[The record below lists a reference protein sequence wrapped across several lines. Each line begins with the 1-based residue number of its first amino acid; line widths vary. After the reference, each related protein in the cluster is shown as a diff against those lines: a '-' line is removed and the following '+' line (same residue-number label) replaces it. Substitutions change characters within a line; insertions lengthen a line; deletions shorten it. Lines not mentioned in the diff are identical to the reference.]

1 MLRQRFIDIA
11 LLLLVLGVA
20 AAVTAPMLPAA
31 FDGSAESWG
40 GAYYSTAARNLLRY
54 GPGDVRFAMVVQV
67 GPIVETP
74 LAYAN
79 HPPLVVWL
87 VSAVFAVFGEGE
99 IQARVI
105 PWLLSVVAAGG
116 MFGLLRRV
124 GASGA
129 WAAAGALV
137 AVGTPMWA
145 RYATMVDP
153 QGSGPLA
160 AMVLLAL
167 VATAPPRW
175 YRSLAL
181 VAVAVPG
188 LLFDWPVTGA
198 VLLVAVWLLRERSGR
213 VDGVLLL
220 LTAAT
225 VLLGLGIWTANLDDV
240 ATLVANPLDT
250 ARSRAALGA
259 VLAHDD
265 GSLLTRGDVWRS
277 IFTHHRSMI
286 FLPLTAGGAA
296 AGLGLM
302 VSITRGHTPPRAAL
316 LLVPGLVGLSHVV
329 VFSQGAAVHRFWQFY
344 LGPGAALT
352 LTAGL
357 AFALPSRARPLAG
370 KLLLVGALAL
380 CLRSGSLAQAWAD
393 TDTRG
398 DLRRV
403 GTILRQ
409 HTRVGD
415 ILASGAPR
423 SVAIDWYADRDVR
436 WGERVAGDR
445 RWTGLIGPPEG
456 PMADAATVRW
466 GGPTQ
471 LPGDWALWL
480 PK

>member
-1 MLRQRFIDIA
+1 MLRQWLIDIT

-54 GPGDVRFAMVVQV
+54 GVADVRLAMVVQV
-67 GPIVETP
+67 GPVVETP

-87 VSAVFAVFGEGE
+87 VTAVFAVLGEGE
-99 IQARVI
+99 IQARLV
-105 PWLLSVVAAGG
+105 PWLLSIVAAGG

-124 GASGA
+124 GAPGA
-129 WAAAGALV
+129 WAAGGALL

-167 VATAPPRW
+167 VATAPARW
-175 YRSLAL
+175 YRSLGLA
-181 VAVAVPG
+181 AVAIPG

-198 VLLVAVWLLRERSGR
+198 VLLIAAWLLREPEGR
-213 VDGVLLL
+213 RDGILLL
-220 LTAAT
+220 LTASA
-225 VLLGLGIWTANLDDV
+225 VLIGLAVWTANLDDV
-240 ATLVANPLDT
+240 VTLIAKPLET
-250 ARSRAALGA
+250 ARRRAALGA

-265 GSLLTRGDVWRS
+265 GRLLTHSEVWQS
-277 IFTHHRSMI
+277 IFAHHRATL
-286 FLPLTAGGAA
+286 FLPLTLGGAV
-296 AGLGLM
+296 AGVGLIG
-302 VSITRGHTPPRAAL
+302 SILQGQTPRRAAL
-316 LLVPGLVGLSHVV
+316 LLVPGLVGLAHVA

-344 LGPGAALT
+344 LGPGAALVLVAA
-352 LTAGL
+352 LT
-357 AFALPSRARPLAG
+357 FAVPLRARALTG
-370 KLLLVGALAL
+370 SLLLVGALAL
-380 CLRSGSLAQAWAD
+380 CVRSGALAQAWAQAD
-393 TDTRG
+393 ERTT
-398 DLRRV
+398 LRRV
-403 GTILRQ
+403 GVILRQ

-415 ILASGAPR
+415 TLASGA
-423 SVAIDWYADRDVR
+423 SQNVAIDWYADRDIR
-436 WGERVAGDR
+436 WAERVAGDQ
-445 RWTGLIGPPEG
+445 RWSGLIGPDHG

-466 GGPTQ
+466 GGPMP
-471 LPGDWALWL
+471 LPAGWALWL